1 MSKLIKAVIYYTTI
15 IITIPLWLPI
25 MLGLMLIF
33 SMINWELDPANMDYY
48 DYADDEGDTNNE
60 M

>member
-1 MSKLIKAVIYYTTI
+1 MSKLIRAVIYYTTI
-15 IITIPLWLPI
+15 ILTLPLWLPI

-33 SMINWELDPANMDYY
+33 TMINWELDPSNMEY
-48 DYADDEGDTNNE
+48 YADDEGDYEDE

>member
-1 MSKLIKAVIYYTTI
+1 MSKLIRAVIYYTTI
-15 IITIPLWLPI
+15 ILTLPLWLPI

-33 SMINWELDPANMDYY
+33 TMINWELDPSNMEYY
-48 DYADDEGDTNNE
+48 DDEGDYEDE

>member
-1 MSKLIKAVIYYTTI
+1 MSKLIRAVIYYTTI
-15 IITIPLWLPI
+15 ILTLPLWLPI

-33 SMINWELDPANMDYY
+33 TMINWELDPSNMEYY
-48 DYADDEGDTNNE
+48 DDEGDTNNE

>member
-33 SMINWELDPANMDYY
+33 SMINWELDPANMEYY
-48 DYADDEGDTNNE
+48 NEGDTDDE

>member
-1 MSKLIKAVIYYTTI
+1 
-15 IITIPLWLPI
+15 

>member
-1 MSKLIKAVIYYTTI
+1 MSKLIRAVVYYTTI
-15 IITIPLWLPI
+15 ILTLPLWLPI

-33 SMINWELDPANMDYY
+33 TMINWELDPSNMEYY
-48 DYADDEGDTNNE
+48 DDEGDYEDE